1 MNKIDVELSPPPP
14 SRNEAPVHQ
23 DDLVEVVAAVRNH
36 ELEEE
41 AVQNVTETSIRST
54 RGFAVN
60 PGPHNNSIEPRL
72 FTADDAPLSRHSS
85 DVVAGAGSSSG
96 ATGTSSDGGV
106 GNNDGGG
113 AGDTTYS
120 GNYLPANIDIIAEAT
135 LVPEEDALKEAEGL
149 DGSLVS
155 EITDPTVLNRT
166 TAGSDSVTASCEL
179 VPISTRCNGGGGG
192 GDESSILS
200 TQEVPIN
207 STAAA
212 AAADQSQFSANT
224 IPVATAEPM
233 GKISMTIC
241 YRHIRLRWWHF
252 LIVLAIILVIVL
264 PSTLIPR
271 RKRNATEDDWIDK
284 TDDLQSTIQRI
295 LIDNSISNP
304 ATFNETSSPQYQAL
318 NWMGNDGGA
327 DTIKVPSEQEAT
339 PYIIQRYILGVLY
352 YSTTGSKWRNQF
364 GFLTNVTECEWGVGA
379 NNGFNVIDCNSD
391 GFVTLINLWQNNL
404 MGVMPTELVNMTNC
418 TALDFL
424 TNS

>member
-1 MNKIDVELSPPPP
+1 MKKK
-14 SRNEAPVHQ
+14 
-23 DDLVEVVAAVRNH
+23 
-36 ELEEE
+36 
-41 AVQNVTETSIRST
+41 
-54 RGFAVN
+54 
-60 PGPHNNSIEPRL
+60 PRL

-241 YRHIRLRWWHF
+241 DRHIRLRWWHF